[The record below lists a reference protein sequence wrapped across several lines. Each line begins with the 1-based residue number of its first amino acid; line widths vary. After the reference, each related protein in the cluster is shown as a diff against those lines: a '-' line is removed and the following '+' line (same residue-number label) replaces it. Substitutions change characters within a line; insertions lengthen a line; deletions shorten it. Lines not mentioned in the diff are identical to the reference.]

1 MNSKIK
7 NINDYTREL
16 KINFSWDEVRSD
28 FNSNLKKF
36 SKKIKIPG
44 FRPGKIPKDRL
55 LQQFKP
61 SLEADFVDNYLN
73 KYYLIALKELD
84 LKPVNQAEIN
94 DLQFEMESELSF
106 SAKFE
111 IEPNNT
117 LPTFKSNMIEV
128 QQTKYIHDSKDID
141 DAITQLRRSHARIES
156 VDTGAEE
163 GDFIVCSL
171 QKLDESGLPIIGK
184 KYEKQYLK
192 VGAGSF
198 TDDQK
203 EKLIGIKPN
212 DITRL
217 ILPIN
222 KDGEKAEYEVVVNK
236 IDREV
241 LPKLDDKF
249 IQMVNPDLDS
259 IEALKND
266 VEEKIKSNFEERS
279 KNSFEQELIDKFIE
293 KVDPVCAPSMVENYL
308 DNIVKDIKEQ
318 NKTSDDKINDDEIRN
333 QYRKTADK
341 NIKWYTIRKLIIAK
355 ENISV
360 DPTKINLE
368 IDKLVENSP
377 DSEKQIRKFYKRPS
391 NRKKIEDG
399 IVENKILD
407 YLKQFVKV
415 KYVELNTKELR
426 SEGQNH
432 E

>member
-28 FNSNLKKF
+28 FNINLKKF

-61 SLEADFVDNYLN
+61 SLEADFIDNYLN

-94 DLQFEMESELSF
+94 DLQFQMESELSF

-117 LPTFKSNMIEV
+117 LPTFKPNMIEV

-217 ILPIN
+217 TLPIN

-318 NKTSDDKINDDEIRN
+318 NKTSGDKINDDEIRN
-333 QYRKTADK
+333 QYKKTADK

-415 KYVELNTKELR
+415 KDVEVNTKELR

>member
-36 SKKIKIPG
+36 SKKVKIPG

-73 KYYLIALKELD
+73 KYYLIALKELE

-94 DLQFEMESELSF
+94 DLQFQMESELSF

-212 DITRL
+212 DKTRL
-217 ILPIN
+217 TLPIN

-318 NKTSDDKINDDEIRN
+318 NKTSGDKINDDEIRN
-333 QYRKTADK
+333 QYKKTADK

-355 ENISV
+355 ENILV

-377 DSEKQIRKFYKRPS
+377 DSEQQIRKFYKRPS
-391 NRKKIEDG
+391 NRKKIEDS

-415 KYVELNTKELR
+415 KEVEVNTKELR

>member
-28 FNSNLKKF
+28 FNNNLKKF
-36 SKKIKIPG
+36 SKKVKIPG

-94 DLQFEMESELSF
+94 DPKFQMESELSF

-117 LPTFKSNMIEV
+117 LPTFKSNMIEI

-156 VDTGAEE
+156 VYTGAEE

-241 LPKLDDKF
+241 LPELDDKF
-249 IQMVNPDLDS
+249 IQMVNPDLHS

-279 KNSFEQELIDKFIE
+279 KNSFEKELIDKFID
-293 KVDPVCAPSMVENYL
+293 KVDPLCAPSMVENYL

-318 NKTSDDKINDDEIRN
+318 NKTSGDKINDDEIRN
-333 QYRKTADK
+333 QYKKTADK

-355 ENISV
+355 ENILV

-377 DSEKQIRKFYKRPS
+377 DSEQQIRKFYKRPS

-415 KYVELNTKELR
+415 KEVEVNTKELR

>member
-36 SKKIKIPG
+36 SKKVKIPG

-73 KYYLIALKELD
+73 KYYLIALKELE

-94 DLQFEMESELSF
+94 DLQFQMESELSF

-217 ILPIN
+217 TLPIN

-318 NKTSDDKINDDEIRN
+318 NKTSGDKINDDEIRN
-333 QYRKTADK
+333 QYKKTADK

-355 ENISV
+355 ENILV

-368 IDKLVENSP
+368 INKLVENSP
-377 DSEKQIRKFYKRPS
+377 DSEQQIRKFYKRPS
-391 NRKKIEDG
+391 NRKKIEDS

-415 KYVELNTKELR
+415 KEVEVNTKELR

>member
-36 SKKIKIPG
+36 SKKVKIPG

-73 KYYLIALKELD
+73 KYYLIALKELE

-94 DLQFEMESELSF
+94 DLQFQMESELSF

-117 LPTFKSNMIEV
+117 LPTFKPNMIEV

-318 NKTSDDKINDDEIRN
+318 NKTSGDKINDDEIRN
-333 QYRKTADK
+333 QYKKTADR

-355 ENISV
+355 ENILV

-377 DSEKQIRKFYKRPS
+377 DSEQQIRKFYKRPS
-391 NRKKIEDG
+391 NRKKIEDS

-415 KYVELNTKELR
+415 KEVEVNTKELR

>member
-36 SKKIKIPG
+36 SKKVKIPG

-73 KYYLIALKELD
+73 KYYLIALKELE

-94 DLQFEMESELSF
+94 DLQFQMESELSF

-217 ILPIN
+217 TLPIN

-293 KVDPVCAPSMVENYL
+293 KVDPICAPSMVENYL

-318 NKTSDDKINDDEIRN
+318 NKTSGDKINDDEIRN
-333 QYRKTADK
+333 QYKKTADK

-355 ENISV
+355 ENILV

-377 DSEKQIRKFYKRPS
+377 DSEQQIRKFYKRPS
-391 NRKKIEDG
+391 NRKKIEDS

-415 KYVELNTKELR
+415 KEVEVNTKELR

>member
-36 SKKIKIPG
+36 SKKVKIPG

-73 KYYLIALKELD
+73 KYYLIALKELE

-94 DLQFEMESELSF
+94 DLQFQMESELSF

-212 DITRL
+212 DIIRL
-217 ILPIN
+217 TLPIN

-318 NKTSDDKINDDEIRN
+318 NKTSGDKINDDEIRN
-333 QYRKTADK
+333 QYKKTADK

-355 ENISV
+355 ENILV

-377 DSEKQIRKFYKRPS
+377 DSEQQIRKFYKRPS
-391 NRKKIEDG
+391 NRKKIEDS

-415 KYVELNTKELR
+415 KEVEVNTKELR

>member
-94 DLQFEMESELSF
+94 DLQFQMESELSF

-318 NKTSDDKINDDEIRN
+318 NKTSGDKINDDEIRN
-333 QYRKTADK
+333 QYKKTADK

-415 KYVELNTKELR
+415 KDVEVNTKELR

>member
-36 SKKIKIPG
+36 SKKVKIPG

-73 KYYLIALKELD
+73 KYYLIALKELE

-94 DLQFEMESELSF
+94 DLQFQMESELSF

-217 ILPIN
+217 TLPIN

-318 NKTSDDKINDDEIRN
+318 NKTSGDKINDDEIRN
-333 QYRKTADK
+333 QYKKTADK

-355 ENISV
+355 ENILV

-377 DSEKQIRKFYKRPS
+377 DSEQQIRKFYKRPS
-391 NRKKIEDG
+391 NRKKIEDS

-415 KYVELNTKELR
+415 KEVEVNTKELR

>member
-1 MNSKIK
+1 
-7 NINDYTREL
+7 
-16 KINFSWDEVRSD
+16 
-28 FNSNLKKF
+28 
-36 SKKIKIPG
+36 
-44 FRPGKIPKDRL
+44 
-55 LQQFKP
+55 
-61 SLEADFVDNYLN
+61 
-73 KYYLIALKELD
+73 
-84 LKPVNQAEIN
+84 
-94 DLQFEMESELSF
+94 
-106 SAKFE
+106 
-111 IEPNNT
+111 
-117 LPTFKSNMIEV
+117 MIEV

-217 ILPIN
+217 TLPIN

-415 KYVELNTKELR
+415 KEVEVNTKELR
-426 SEGQNH
+426 SEGRNH